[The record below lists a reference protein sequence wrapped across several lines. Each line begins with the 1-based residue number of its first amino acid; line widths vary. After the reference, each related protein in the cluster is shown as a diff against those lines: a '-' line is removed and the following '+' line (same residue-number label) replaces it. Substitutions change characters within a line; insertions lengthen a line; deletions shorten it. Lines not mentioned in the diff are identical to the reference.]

1 LPDLNLD
8 EKTGAVQSANMV
20 DGWTV
25 GMLIWKK
32 NFWRLHQ
39 CITSF
44 RMILLTIH
52 AAHF

>member
-32 NFWRLHQ
+32 
-39 CITSF
+39 TSGAC
-44 RMILLTIH
+44 TSASH
-52 AAHF
+52 HSE